1 MQEVYTKEET
11 QSFKVGAYV
20 ALAILAII
28 GYKAFTAQEIEHA
41 DNGAT
46 MLWTPVS
53 DGRTVFWSETRFG
66 WRALPSAKW
75 SVPNLMNTSMR
86 L

>member
-41 DNGAT
+41 SIIS
-46 MLWTPVS
+46 P
-53 DGRTVFWSETRFG
+53 G
-66 WRALPSAKW
+66 WQCS
-75 SVPNLMNTSMR
+75 S
-86 L
+86 